1 MIIVERE
8 ELKVG
13 DLVFYRPSEEN
24 RYANGERQMGVVLQV
39 IEEANPL
46 FVLRTE
52 TEIFANEYV
61 IRWFKS
67 GYTSRLMEFNLKKIE
82 VPLDK

>member
-1 MIIVERE
+1 MERE

-67 GYTSRLMEFNLKKIE
+67 GYTSRLMEFNLKKIK

>member
-1 MIIVERE
+1 MERE

-24 RYANGERQMGVVLQV
+24 RYANGERQMGVVLQG

-61 IRWFKS
+61 IKWFKS

>member
-1 MIIVERE
+1 MERE

-61 IRWFKS
+61 IKWFKS

>member
-1 MIIVERE
+1 VERE